1 MSHLYQ
7 YPADASLA
15 SAPGA
20 PPGAPGLARACR
32 LSGDRDHEADDD
44 LRQLLVGPATPGQ
57 EGAWPA
63 RRLPTTQAML
73 RRSFSEKVVLDA
85 ST

>member
-1 MSHLYQ
+1 VRHVS
-7 YPADASLA
+7 
-15 SAPGA
+15 
-20 PPGAPGLARACR
+20 RACR
-32 LSGDRDHEADDD
+32 LSGDRDHEADDE
-44 LRQLLVGPATPGQ
+44 LSQLLVGPATPGQ

-63 RRLPTTQAML
+63 RRLPMTQATKL